1 MNIIRP
7 LDTWTAFHTMLREF
21 IFWFH
26 CQVEVEVPNGEHVLI
41 EKHEGSQTKE
51 DANYSQDETNAVVE
65 PIPNYVAP
73 LHRVICLVSHD
84 ECYQSARPASQIKW
98 DTRQAVRNV
107 RMTWSSISFFHFD
120 NDCLHMKLEKTG
132 VVSCQTY
139 IKMSIGHIAYLSL
152 CPK

>member
-1 MNIIRP
+1 
-7 LDTWTAFHTMLREF
+7 MLREF

-41 EKHEGSQTKE
+41 EKYEGSQTKE

-84 ECYQSARPASQIKW
+84 ECYQSARPASQIK
-98 DTRQAVRNV
+98 
-107 RMTWSSISFFHFD
+107 
-120 NDCLHMKLEKTG
+120 
-132 VVSCQTY
+132 
-139 IKMSIGHIAYLSL
+139 
-152 CPK
+152 